1 MTELEMKRLDRV
13 HSALMVFT
21 TVTSG
26 FLGTVFAAAIHDNPW
41 KWGSICA
48 VTAGVAY
55 PIVACALSPKLK
67 FALEHDFSCAHT
79 PDQNKDVLTV
89 AQQPQEKKDKVS
101 EPERVLA

>member
-1 MTELEMKRLDRV
+1 MTELEMKRLDRM
-13 HSALMVFT
+13 HSALMALT

-55 PIVACALSPKLK
+55 PMVACAFSPKLK
-67 FALEHDFSCAHT
+67 FALEQDFSCAHT
-79 PDQNKDVLTV
+79 PDHNKDILTV
-89 AQQPQEKKDKVS
+89 VQQPPEKKDKVS